1 MKVNRP
7 NFTFLSIVFL
17 TLLCGWLLI
26 DRLKIGID
34 LGDESYYIA
43 LAQRFAHGDKPFR
56 DEMFIT
62 QSFSILT
69 WPVFYLIEKFSG
81 TTQGIILKMRLFFI
95 GFQSCIAIGLFVF
108 LKRTFSVP
116 VAWFSS
122 LSYVTLVP
130 FGLFGLG
137 YSNLGIGLLTLSM
150 FCFAWVKEVSAS
162 SWWLALGGFFGGL
175 SLVAHPGMAAPL
187 GISILALTWK
197 IGRSGNFFPRT
208 LIGPLFILATTAL
221 MFFLNGVTWSDY
233 WRAVQA
239 MNYTNQA
246 MGSNH
251 GFVRFWAVV
260 QGIVSISPFNF
271 LFFTWGLWS
280 FYEYHEV
287 KGGFW
292 RKVFWLGSFFILL
305 FFTCRTSQG
314 GLGVLGYCH
323 VIGWCCLLLL
333 AQGPAERRT
342 WILSLWLPSFIGML
356 TLSNLSNSGLSS
368 GAVAFQ
374 PLLPLTL
381 CLLSEPLLL
390 AVSRKNSRWAPFLGM
405 SVALLFIF
413 LELRSLM
420 GTAYRE
426 NNYGALTERVGSGAF
441 QGLKTTQLKKNF
453 IEQLQADLAR
463 YESVGGRIEFTCFF
477 PAGYLLSQQNAG
489 TPSVW
494 TTPMLGYP
502 RYEALIKQILPE
514 LSVKVRLYDETYSK
528 LDIWPQQCAPLKN
541 TDLGKP
547 AELIKR
553 EGYELL
559 VAN

>member
-7 NFTFLSIVFL
+7 NFTLLIIVFL
-17 TLLCGWLLI
+17 TVLCGWLVI

-43 LAQRFAHGDKPFR
+43 LAQRFAHGDQPFR

-62 QSFSILT
+62 QSFSMLT
-69 WPVFYLIEKFSG
+69 WPIFYLIEKLSG
-81 TTQGIILKMRLFFI
+81 TTQGIILKMRLVFI
-95 GFQSCIAIGLFVF
+95 GFQSIIAMGLFVF

-122 LSYVTLVP
+122 LSYIFLVP

-137 YSNLGIGLLTLSM
+137 YSNLGIGLLTLSLI
-150 FCFAWVKEVSAS
+150 CLACVEEVPAS
-162 SWWLALGGFFGGL
+162 TWLLALGGFLGGL
-175 SLVAHPGMAAPL
+175 SIVAHPGMAAPL
-187 GISILALTWK
+187 GISILVITWK
-197 IGRSGNFFPRT
+197 IGRSGSFFPKA
-208 LIGPLFILATTAL
+208 LIAPLVVLATTAL
-221 MFFLNGVTWSDY
+221 VFFLNGVTWLDY
-233 WRAVQA
+233 WWAVQA

-246 MGSNH
+246 MGSNQ
-251 GFVRFWAVV
+251 GVIRFLAVV
-260 QGIVSISPFNF
+260 RGIVSLSPFNF

-280 FYEYHEV
+280 LFEYREG
-287 KGGFW
+287 KGSFW
-292 RKVFWLGSFFILL
+292 RKGLWLGSFFILL

-323 VIGWCCLLLL
+323 VIGWVCLLLL
-333 AQGPAERRT
+333 AQGSAERRK
-342 WILSLWLPSFIGML
+342 WILSLWLPCFMGML

-381 CLLSEPLLL
+381 CLLSEPLLS
-390 AVSRKNSRWAPFLGM
+390 AVSKKNNGWASFLGM

-413 LELRSLM
+413 LEFRSLM

-426 NNYGALTERVGSGAF
+426 NNYRALTERVEMGAF
-441 QGLKTTQLKKNF
+441 QGLKTTQAKKKF

-463 YESVGGRIEFTCFF
+463 YESVAGRIEFTCFF
-477 PAGYLLSQQNAG
+477 PAGYLLSPQNAG

-502 RYEALIKQILPE
+502 RYEALIKKILPE
-514 LSVKVRLYDETYSK
+514 LSVKVRVYDETYSK
-528 LDIWPQQCAPLKN
+528 LDIWPQQCEPLKE
-541 TDLGKP
+541 TDLTKP
-547 AELIKR
+547 AKLIKR